1 MDANFWKDTL
11 INNLAVPL
19 ILVAFGILIAIAQ
32 HYANKFVE
40 MFTERQKVE
49 SVEKIANARARLI
62 AEIDKSTEG
71 AVASTMDMVDKMKEG
86 GKKLTEE
93 QIAEITNSA
102 KAMIHLTIPK
112 MIGDI
117 PADEILGGSSVVEE
131 IINVSLE
138 KYVLEYKI
146 KRANSGMTP
155 AATQPVTTPTAES
168 ADCTDICETVTDEGT
183 SSIPMVYTIPEE
195 EPSMDSQMEDVE
207 ATNDYDELQEED
219 PVTDEIGNDEVPD
232 QTPMEEYQEEPEQQT
247 AVEESTG
254 IYVAPPLTDVGGRT
268 LI

>member
-1 MDANFWKDTL
+1 MDSNFWKDAL

-19 ILVAFGILIAIAQ
+19 LLVAFGILIAIAQ
-32 HYANKFVE
+32 HYANKFVA

-93 QIAEITNSA
+93 QITEITNSA

-117 PADEILGGSSVVEE
+117 SADEILGGSNVVDE

-155 AATQPVTTPTAES
+155 ATSQPAVAPQVEYDNS
-168 ADCTDICETVTDEGT
+168 ADGSELAIDAEADDL
-183 SSIPMVYTIPEE
+183 PMVDPE
-195 EPSMDSQMEDVE
+195 V
-207 ATNDYDELQEED
+207 TNDYNELQDGD
-219 PVTDEIGNDEVPD
+219 PMTDEIANDEVQD
-232 QTPMEEYQEEPEQQT
+232 QIQTSMEEYQGEPEQQMI
-247 AVEESTG
+247 AGESTG
-254 IYVAPPLTDVGGRT
+254 IYVAPPLTDTGGRT

>member
-155 AATQPVTTPTAES
+155 TVTQPITSPPVE
-168 ADCTDICETVTDEGT
+168 DTDYMDACGTSTDEGT
-183 SSIPMVYTIPEE
+183 SPMPMVYTIPEE
-195 EPSMDSQMEDVE
+195 EPPMDDQMVDAE

-219 PVTDEIGNDEVPD
+219 PATDEVGNDEILD
-232 QTPMEEYQEEPEQQT
+232 QAPMGEDQEEPEQQMP
-247 AVEESTG
+247 VEESTG
-254 IYVAPPLTDVGGRT
+254 IYVAPPLTDTGGRT

>member
-1 MDANFWKDTL
+1 
-11 INNLAVPL
+11 
-19 ILVAFGILIAIAQ
+19 
-32 HYANKFVE
+32 
-40 MFTERQKVE
+40 
-49 SVEKIANARARLI
+49 
-62 AEIDKSTEG
+62 
-71 AVASTMDMVDKMKEG
+71 
-86 GKKLTEE
+86 
-93 QIAEITNSA
+93 
-102 KAMIHLTIPK
+102 

-155 AATQPVTTPTAES
+155 TATQPVITPTAES
-168 ADCTDICETVTDEGT
+168 ADCTDICETVTGEGT

-195 EPSMDSQMEDVE
+195 EPSMDGQMEDVE

-219 PVTDEIGNDEVPD
+219 PATDEIGNDEIPD
-232 QTPMEEYQEEPEQQT
+232 QSSMEEHQKEPEQQM
-247 AVEESTG
+247 AAEESTG
-254 IYVAPPLTDVGGRT
+254 IYVAPPLTDVGGIT

>member
-155 AATQPVTTPTAES
+155 TVVGQPVAIPQAECGDGANSETTVDEKTPT
-168 ADCTDICETVTDEGT
+168 
-183 SSIPMVYTIPEE
+183 IPMVYTIPEE
-195 EPSMDSQMEDVE
+195 EPAMGDPMGDPE
-207 ATNDYDELQEED
+207 ATNDYDELQEEE
-219 PVTDEIGNDEVPD
+219 PITDEVGNDEVPD
-232 QTPMEEYQEEPEQQT
+232 QSPMEGYQEEPEHQM

-254 IYVAPPLTDVGGRT
+254 IYVAPPLTDVGGIT